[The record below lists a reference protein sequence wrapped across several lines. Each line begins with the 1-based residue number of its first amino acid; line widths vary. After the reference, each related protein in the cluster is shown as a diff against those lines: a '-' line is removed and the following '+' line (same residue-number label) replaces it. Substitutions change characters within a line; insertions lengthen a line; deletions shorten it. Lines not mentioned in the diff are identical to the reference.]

1 MSAFE
6 TTVTEVAGVRRGGVA
21 AAAVEHR
28 AGIFEM
34 TQAAEDAV
42 LRPKVTGAV
51 FSHELRAALAAR
63 IARLSGDDVLADRH
77 LARAG
82 AQAPLADPSSRDD
95 GAVPMLAFVDKV
107 ANTTRDITIEDT
119 SSLRSA
125 GMADP
130 DIVRLCGIIAF
141 MSYQI
146 RVIAGLRLLL
156 ADA

>member
-1 MSAFE
+1 MSPFE
-6 TTVTEVAGVRRGGVA
+6 TTATEVAGVRRGGEAGA
-21 AAAVEHR
+21 AAEHR

-42 LRPKVTGAV
+42 LRPKETGAL

-63 IARLSGDDVLADRH
+63 IARLSGDDMLADHH

-82 AQAPLADPSSRDD
+82 VKAPLADPATRDA
-95 GAVPMLAFVDKV
+95 GAIPMLAFVDKV
-107 ANTTRDITIEDT
+107 ANHTRDITAEDT

-125 GMADP
+125 GMADA
-130 DIVRLCGIIAF
+130 DIVRLCEVIAF
-141 MSYQI
+141 MAYQI
-146 RVIAGLRLLL
+146 RVVAGLRLLL